1 MIAHHRCARSLVR
14 ASRRAAGGVVWPAE
28 NLRQGCFLAF
38 ERDRE
43 QPFRLV
49 PVRGEE
55 YGQRAVDLV
64 WGQVTRLC
72 RLGSGE
78 RGERPPTFL
87 LVVCCSFD
95 ADASLVTTLFNHS
108 PVLLRPPATGW

>member
-1 MIAHHRCARSLVR
+1 M
-14 ASRRAAGGVVWPAE
+14 WPAE

-72 RLGSGE
+72 RLGNGGRE
-78 RGERPPTFL
+78 RRPPLFL
-87 LVVCCSFD
+87 LAVCCSFD
-95 ADASLVTTLFNHS
+95 ADACLITTLFNHS
-108 PVLLRPPATGW
+108 PVLLRPPAAGW